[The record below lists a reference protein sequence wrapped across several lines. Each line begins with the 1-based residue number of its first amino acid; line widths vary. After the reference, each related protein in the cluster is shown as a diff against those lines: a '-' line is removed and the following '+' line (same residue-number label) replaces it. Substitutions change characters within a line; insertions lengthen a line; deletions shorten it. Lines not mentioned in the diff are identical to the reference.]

1 MTVVPFKRTFTLGG
15 SDAASAAGI
24 DPYRSRVMLWAEK
37 TGRVERTETEAMRW
51 GIALEPVI
59 VEALD
64 AQGFVTDYPYPFA
77 DARDGERPWLVGH
90 PDGGV
95 LLDNARALLEVKTAG
110 QWAYKGDEPPVA
122 YVAQCQVYMHL
133 TGLDRALLATLV
145 GGQKLHTAIVERNDA
160 AIGQLLDLME
170 ELHGFLERDEPP
182 APAGDESSRAA
193 LLALYPA
200 AQEGS
205 RVRLSHR
212 EMGLYR
218 QLRARREQ
226 EAAVKAQRVELEN
239 LLKARMGDAET
250 AISPSDD
257 VLVHW
262 TNTSRSALDTARLKA
277 ERPDVYAEFLT
288 TSATRRFTVV

>member
-24 DPYRSRVMLWAEK
+24 DPYRSRVMLWVEK

-59 VEALD
+59 VEALAEMEYHPHRFPMADTATDD
-64 AQGFVTDYPYPFA
+64 A
-77 DARDGERPWLVGH
+77 RPWLRGH
-90 PDGGV
+90 PDGFCK
-95 LLDNARALLEVKTAG
+95 LDGATALLEVKTAG

-160 AIGQLLDLME
+160 AIGQLLELME
-170 ELHGFLERDEPP
+170 EFHGFLERDEAPK
-182 APAGDESSRAA
+182 PAGDDSSRAA
-193 LLALYPA
+193 LLALYPS

-205 RVRLSHR
+205 VVRLSHR